1 MDFVSRFIQQYALW
15 RRVFKNRNR
24 ALRNALRDCGINP
37 ERLFS
42 RKPETGAYNH
52 ELHNWNWRT

>member
-1 MDFVSRFIQQYALW
+1 VDFVSRFIQQYALW

-24 ALRNALRDCGINP
+24 ALRRAMRDCGINP

-42 RKPETGAYNH
+42 RKPETGIYNH
-52 ELHNWNWRT
+52 ELNNWNWRT